1 MECFTDLQVILA
13 KGPRKSLHRSSF
25 RMCAADV
32 NTTKCLLFNLFFFV
46 KAWILTLEG
55 VQLWKQAMY
64 FRRPEV
70 IHAIPVPEKGHYLL
84 NVLQSLHLL
93 IAHRCTQRPHHANN
107 EFCQLRNVQGP
118 ILCLLLYQIQIQ
130 DFRYLVSQS
139 SVTRQQERQEGLQEN
154 TAKLVKAS

>member
-1 MECFTDLQVILA
+1 MEHFTDLQVFLA
-13 KGPRKSLHRSSF
+13 KGPRKSLYCSNF
-25 RMCAADV
+25 RICAADV
-32 NTTKCLLFNLFFFV
+32 DTAKCLLFNLFFV

-55 VQLWKQAMY
+55 VQLWKQATY
-64 FRRPEV
+64 FRCPEV
-70 IHAIPVPEKGHYLL
+70 IHTIPIPEEGHYFL

-130 DFRYLVSQS
+130 DFRYLVPQS

-154 TAKLVKAS
+154 TAKLIKAS